1 VRVAVPDASGATRA
15 VCARLVDRLPT
26 HLEGHRSR
34 VVDPASPLTHAW
46 GNPPIVL
53 RCGVAKPPGYSASS
67 IQSTDVN
74 GVVWF
79 QQVQP
84 ELVRWTAVRHGA
96 NIELDVPTSYD
107 AQGGFL
113 VALGSAI
120 RTSIP

>member
-1 VRVAVPDASGATRA
+1 MPDASGATRA
-15 VCARLVDRLPT
+15 ICARLVDRLPT

-46 GNPPIVL
+46 GDPPIVL

-67 IQSTDVN
+67 IQSTDVD

-79 QQVQP
+79 QQIQP
-84 ELVRWTAVRHGA
+84 KVVRWTTVRHGA

-120 RTSIP
+120 RAAFP

>member
-1 VRVAVPDASGATRA
+1 MHVAVPDASGATRA
-15 VCARLVDRLPT
+15 ICARLVDRLPT

-46 GNPPIVL
+46 GDPAIIL
-53 RCGVAKPPGYSASS
+53 RCGVPKPPGYSATSV
-67 IQSTDVN
+67 QSASVD
-74 GVVWF
+74 GVIWF

-84 ELVRWTAVRHGA
+84 TVVRWTSVRQGA

-113 VALGSAI
+113 VTLGTAI
-120 RTSIP
+120 RNSIP